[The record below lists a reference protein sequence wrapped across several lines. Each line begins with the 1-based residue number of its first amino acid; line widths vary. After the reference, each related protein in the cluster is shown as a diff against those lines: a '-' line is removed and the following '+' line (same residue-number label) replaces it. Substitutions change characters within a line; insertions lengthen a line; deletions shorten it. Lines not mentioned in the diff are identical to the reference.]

1 MQKERRQM
9 LSTLYSE
16 IPNERD
22 YLGELVIDKKKLLKR
37 FLEKQ
42 RVKGVNWVLLDR
54 QSFH

>member
-1 MQKERRQM
+1 MQKERRQI

-22 YLGELVIDKKKLLKR
+22 YLGELVTGKKKLLKR